1 MSENQKRL
9 TMKHIR
15 AKPRRTDAKK
25 RHFRRYMTQ
34 IGAIF
39 HSKSAHGSENP
50 RDGIANPWDGS
61 AIPWDGSAKP
71 WDESAETSRPA
82 AFPTLKSGATRPSAL
97 TVCHIAHKACGGV
110 WKHGA
115 SRMRRGGMNYAT
127 PQADIP
133 SQGRPRRG
141 PAMSNRG
148 WSAAEP
154 AVRTRQRKRAS
165 KRRLC
170 RKPTR
175 T

>member
-15 AKPRRTDAKK
+15 AKPRRTEAPK
-25 RHFRRYMTQ
+25 RHFRHYMAK
-34 IGAIF
+34 IRANF
-39 HSKSAHGSENP
+39 HPKSAHGSENP

-71 WDESAETSRPA
+71 WDESARTSRPA
-82 AFPTLKSGATRPSAL
+82 AFPTRKGGATRPSAL
-97 TVCHIAHKACGGV
+97 TVCHIAHKVCEACGSPGQ
-110 WKHGA
+110 A
-115 SRMRRGGMNYAT
+115 SMCRGSMKRVNM
-127 PQADIP
+127 QAGIP

-141 PAMSNRG
+141 PAMNNRG

-175 T
+175 A